1 MHRRFQRAYTSIK
14 ENTFVSYAKIATVG
28 GFCDVD
34 LILVKA
40 TSPEDIPLRDRYVL
54 QLLKIFSVSPPAYRT
69 FASSFSRRFSKT
81 KCWRVALKCLIL
93 LHRLLRALP
102 YNSPFRTELL
112 WTRSNGFL
120 SLNPCPFR
128 DSSSSNS
135 EDYTSF
141 ISSYAN
147 LLNEALDCLTI
158 DCDDGSV
165 DAQEGTHE
173 EEDDEEE
180 IILHSFPDKM
190 KRVGE
195 KLEILPQLQSL
206 VDRVIECRPKGVA
219 ARSFLIHGALK
230 YIVRDSFFC
239 YTTFRS
245 EIVAVLDHLIQMPYR
260 SCMMAFGVYKK
271 AAVQADHLSEFYDWC
286 KSVGLCGIYEYP
298 SVDRIPEIQIQ
309 ALENFLS
316 GMWQL
321 TDSSSTSGSPM
332 ASPIESSSSSMED
345 DKQLVRFNN
354 WVQFEDDD
362 ISKGQEKNE
371 EKALVEFETNENNN
385 IISWEVLLEASVILA
400 PLLVSNTYFYFQP
413 ESHGVS
419 SNDSDNQ
426 CANDL
431 QIQVYNPSAI
441 NPFTYNGYT
450 PSYPTFV

>member
-34 LILVKA
+34 LIIVKA
-40 TSPEDIPLRDRYVL
+40 TSPEDMPLRDRYVL

-69 FASSFSRRFSKT
+69 FAISFSRRFSKT

-112 WTRSNGFL
+112 WTRSSGFL
-120 SLNPCPFR
+120 SLNPCPFH

-135 EDYTSF
+135 EDYTRF
-141 ISSYAN
+141 ITSYAN
-147 LLNEALDCLTI
+147 LLDEALDCLTI
-158 DCDDGSV
+158 NC
-165 DAQEGTHE
+165 
-173 EEDDEEE
+173 EDDNVDTQEEKTQLEDEE
-180 IILHSFPDKM
+180 IIIQSFPDKM

-206 VDRVIECRPKGVA
+206 IDRVIKCRPKGVA
-219 ARSFLIHGALK
+219 ARNFLIHCALK
-230 YIVRDSFFC
+230 YIVRDSFSC
-239 YTTFRS
+239 YTNFRS
-245 EIVAVLDHLIQMPYR
+245 EIVSVLDHLIQLPYR
-260 SCMMAFGVYKK
+260 SCMIAFGVYKK
-271 AAVQADHLSEFYDWC
+271 AAVQADHLSVFYDWC

-321 TDSSSTSGSPM
+321 TDSSSTTGSSM
-332 ASPIESSSSSMED
+332 ASTVESPASSMD
-345 DKQLVRFNN
+345 DEKQLVRFNN
-354 WVQFEDDD
+354 WVQFDEDDG
-362 ISKGQEKNE
+362 ISKEHEMNE
-371 EKALVEFETNENNN
+371 EKALIEFEMKENKNEM
-385 IISWEVLLEASVILA
+385 SWEVLLEASIILA

-413 ESHGVS
+413 YSHGLS
-419 SNDSDNQ
+419 SHDSNNQ
-426 CANDL
+426 SANDL
-431 QIQVYNPSAI
+431 QIQLYNPFAI
-441 NPFTYNGYT
+441 NPFQNMYTGFT
-450 PSYPTFV
+450 PSYPT